1 MESKLPCTKSRCEC
15 DCVCVYVYG
24 YQQKDSQRIPS
35 THCKKVEN
43 IKCGMN
49 FVETLRGTLFRSA
62 FPISLPLAVCVCYR
76 RFRFCLF
83 FAVSLSLFFSP
94 QLRLSASTMLI
105 SSRTS
110 SSQTYVR
117 CLLIDSHIC
126 MCIIHNVFVLS

>member
-24 YQQKDSQRIPS
+24 YQQKDSQRIPN

-83 FAVSLSLFFSP
+83 FAVSLSLF
-94 QLRLSASTMLI
+94 LASAAALCQHYAYFIAHFIFPNICTMFVN
-105 SSRTS
+105 RFAYM
-110 SSQTYVR
+110 YVYYT
-117 CLLIDSHIC
+117 
-126 MCIIHNVFVLS
+126 